1 MPGRSP
7 LTAYGNVRVGPPAM
21 SLIHSQFFSDCI
33 SAVQE
38 TQLQPKRVLQAE
50 SEGAF
55 FSSESVEKKR
65 TGWFDQS
72 RSTNRRN
79 ANQVGW
85 FGQSVSP
92 QNRKND
98 NPNGQVGQSLSSIGK
113 RVVNS
118 RKPTPPHG

>member
-55 FSSESVEKKR
+55 FSSERVEKKR
-65 TGWFDQS
+65 TGWFGQACLLTAGMPT
-72 RSTNRRN
+72 RSDGS
-79 ANQVGW
+79 A
-85 FGQSVSP
+85 
-92 QNRKND
+92 KA
-98 NPNGQVGQSLSSIGK
+98 
-113 RVVNS
+113 
-118 RKPTPPHG
+118 

>member
-65 TGWFDQS
+65 TGWFGQPCLQTAGMPT
-72 RSTNRRN
+72 RSDGSAKACLLT
-79 ANQVGW
+79 AGM
-85 FGQSVSP
+85 
-92 QNRKND
+92 
-98 NPNGQVGQSLSSIGK
+98 
-113 RVVNS
+113 
-118 RKPTPPHG
+118 PTRSDGSAKA